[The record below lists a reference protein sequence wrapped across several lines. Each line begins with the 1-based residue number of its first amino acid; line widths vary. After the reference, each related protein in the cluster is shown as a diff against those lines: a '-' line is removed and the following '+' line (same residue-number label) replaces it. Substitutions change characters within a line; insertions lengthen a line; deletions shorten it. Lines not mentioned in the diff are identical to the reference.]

1 MLQYVHGCIPLTVH
15 GQLFLVLKVIALSS
29 ALQIIKVSETIAL
42 LIVAD
47 TEWTSSSDSGL
58 TLP

>member
-1 MLQYVHGCIPLTVH
+1 MLSMYMAAYHLQYMDNCSCA
-15 GQLFLVLKVIALSS
+15 KVIALSS
-29 ALQIIKVSETIAL
+29 ALQIIKGSETIAL